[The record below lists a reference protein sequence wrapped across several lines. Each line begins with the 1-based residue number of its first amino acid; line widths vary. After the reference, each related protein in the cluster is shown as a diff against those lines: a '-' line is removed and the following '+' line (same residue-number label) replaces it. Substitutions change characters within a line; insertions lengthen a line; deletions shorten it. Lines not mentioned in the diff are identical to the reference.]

1 MAAWEFSPRHH
12 GPGIA
17 PSVAEG
23 ERNVMA
29 YKMPRA
35 LSRALIATTV
45 ALSMAAQS
53 LPARAQQ
60 GRQTVIR
67 DAEVEALIRDYL
79 NPILRVAG
87 QPLSAVKL
95 TLIDDRSFN
104 AMVSQGRRMTIHTG
118 AIIDAETPNQ
128 LIGVI
133 AHETGHI
140 SGGHLARLSLEMPR
154 AAAIAV
160 LGTLLGA
167 GAAIGATRN
176 SNVGLGG
183 AAPMGMILTGSELAT
198 RSLLSYMRT
207 EEQAADRA
215 AISFLNATRQSG
227 KGMVDT
233 FRRFADQQMFL
244 ASRVDKYLLSHPLA
258 RDRIAAIDEVA
269 KASPHYGATD
279 PAPLVLR
286 HNLVRA
292 KLIAFTGRGEEV
304 SRRYPASDASL
315 PARYARAIAAHRF
328 SRGGDAQSM
337 IDGLIATQPN
347 NPYFWELKGQNL
359 LESARGDA
367 AIPPLRKAVSL
378 APNQPLL
385 RVLYGHALMSTG
397 SAANID
403 LAIKELSTAIQRDPE
418 VLEGYLYLAQAYEK
432 KGRTADAELTIAQS
446 YFMAGAYE
454 EAVRIAKRAQSKF
467 QPGSVGWRKAD
478 DIASYKK
485 SDD

>member
-1 MAAWEFSPRHH
+1 MPFR
-12 GPGIA
+12 
-17 PSVAEG
+17 
-23 ERNVMA
+23 
-29 YKMPRA
+29 MPRT
-35 LSRALIATTV
+35 LSRALIATAMSATM
-45 ALSMAAQS
+45 ALHAA
-53 LPARAQQ
+53 PAHAQQ
-60 GRQTVIR
+60 SRQTVIR
-67 DAEVEALIRDYL
+67 DAEVEQLIREYL

-87 QPLSAVKL
+87 QPVGSVKL
-95 TLIDDRSFN
+95 TLVDDRSFN
-104 AMVSQGRRMTIHTG
+104 AMVSPGRRMTIHTG

-140 SGGHLARLSLEMPR
+140 SGGHLARLSLELPR
-154 AAAIAV
+154 ATAIAV

-176 SNVGLGG
+176 SNVGIGG
-183 AAPMGMILTGSELAT
+183 NAPMGMVLAGPELAM

-215 AISFLNATRQSG
+215 AITFLNATGQSG

-258 RDRIAAIDEVA
+258 RDRIAAIEEVA

-286 HNLVRA
+286 HHLVRA
-292 KLIAFTGRGEEV
+292 KLIGFTGRGEEIN
-304 SRRYPASDASL
+304 RRYPASDTSL

-328 SRGGDAQSM
+328 ARGGDAQSQ
-337 IDGLIATQPN
+337 IDSLIASQPA

-378 APNQPLL
+378 APGQPLL
-385 RVLYGHALMSTG
+385 RVLYGHALMSTN
-397 SAANID
+397 SPANLD

-446 YFMAGAYE
+446 YFKAGAYE

-467 QPGSVGWRKAD
+467 EPGSVGWRKAD